1 MAEGTD
7 RQGTREVYQTLDLG
21 LRIGEMLL
29 ASGAGAADVSATMSS
44 VVRACGLRG
53 ATADVTFTELAM
65 SHQTG
70 FDDPALIQ
78 IRQVRHRDIDYED
91 LTLVDHLVR
100 DLLAARV
107 DRDGARSRL
116 ARIVS
121 SGHRMPRWAVT
132 VGYGVMGA
140 GTGVLV
146 GGTWLVGLI
155 AAVASMAVDV
165 IQRQLSRRRF
175 PGFYQQVA
183 GGLFATSIAVG
194 TAAAGVHVSPSLVV
208 TAGIIML
215 LAGINFMGAIQDAL
229 TGFPLTAGARILEAV
244 LATAGVIAGVSGGLT
259 VGHLLGVDLGR
270 LEPGA
275 TSLSDI
281 PVMTLGAAVAAAAFA
296 FASYAPLRSLAP
308 IALVAATGEV
318 TFFVV
323 FDRGL
328 GVAWASATAAVLIGV
343 VSYSVAGRVR
353 VPPLVVVVP
362 AIVPLL
368 PGLSIYR
375 GLSLLAGGED
385 GIVPIINAAGIAIA
399 LASGVIFGEYLAQ
412 PLKREARRLESRLSG
427 PRLVGPLRSWEVRRR
442 PRSRRRRSRDLRS
455 PYGPQARRR

>member
-1 MAEGTD
+1 
-7 RQGTREVYQTLDLG
+7 
-21 LRIGEMLL
+21 
-29 ASGAGAADVSATMSS
+29 
-44 VVRACGLRG
+44 
-53 ATADVTFTELAM
+53 
-65 SHQTG
+65 
-70 FDDPALIQ
+70 
-78 IRQVRHRDIDYED
+78 
-91 LTLVDHLVR
+91 
-100 DLLAARV
+100 
-107 DRDGARSRL
+107 
-116 ARIVS
+116 
-121 SGHRMPRWAVT
+121 
-132 VGYGVMGA
+132 MGA
-140 GTGVLV
+140 GIGLLV
-146 GGTWLVGLI
+146 GGPWLVGLI

-165 IQRQLSRRRF
+165 IQRQLSLRRF

-183 GGLFATSIAVG
+183 GGLFATLIAVG

-259 VGHLLGVDLGR
+259 LGHVLGVDLGR

-308 IALVAATGEV
+308 IALVAATGEA

-328 GVAWASATAAVLIGV
+328 GVAWASATAAVLIGA

-385 GIVPIINAAGIAIA
+385 GIVSIINAAAIAIA
-399 LASGVIFGEYLAQ
+399 LAAGVIFGEYLAQ

-427 PRLVGPLRSWEVRRR
+427 PRLVGPLRSSAVRRR
-442 PRSRRRRSRDLRS
+442 PRGTRRPAGTLHS